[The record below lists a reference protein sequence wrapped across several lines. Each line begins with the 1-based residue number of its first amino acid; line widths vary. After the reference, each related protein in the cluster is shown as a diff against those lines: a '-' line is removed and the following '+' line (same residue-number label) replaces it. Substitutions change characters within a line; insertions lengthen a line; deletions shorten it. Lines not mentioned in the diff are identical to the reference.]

1 MWRNLLLFQRANQQP
16 FYKIPLQERIEQHHR
31 PDRQNGGGHLHRF
44 LRERL
49 AAEDG
54 SAALHLLDHAD
65 LGVQLK
71 QQILQGVQLLVVNQ
85 HDSVEPVVP
94 VGNAVEQ
101 RYRGQ
106 NGHAQREVDP
116 ERDIEVAR
124 AVDLGRLRQGRR
136 NLGHVVAHKKQVE
149 RVEHQGRND
158 QGPDGVVHAEI
169 QVDQIPWHQARVKH
183 HCNEKEQS
191 EPVAVTDML
200 GGKRISGH
208 GRNGDGQDRADDRH
222 DDRDHVTPVQRRAA
236 EQEQLVGIQR
246 QLARKQLV
254 AELFNAGFVGEGHH
268 EHKQHRQDAENG
280 DDADQRGIHGVEKFR
295 SGRHLGF
302 APFRMIPACFR
313 IRHGPD
319 SPSSRFCCYP
329 IRE

>member
-1 MWRNLLLFQRANQQP
+1 M
-16 FYKIPLQERIEQHHR
+16 
-31 PDRQNGGGHLHRF
+31 
-44 LRERL
+44 
-49 AAEDG
+49 
-54 SAALHLLDHAD
+54 
-65 LGVQLK
+65 
-71 QQILQGVQLLVVNQ
+71 
-85 HDSVEPVVP
+85 
-94 VGNAVEQ
+94 
-101 RYRGQ
+101 
-106 NGHAQREVDP
+106 
-116 ERDIEVAR
+116 
-124 AVDLGRLRQGRR
+124 
-136 NLGHVVAHKKQVE
+136 GHVVAHKKQVE

-169 QVDQIPWHQARVKH
+169 QVDQIPWHQACVKH

-208 GRNGDGQDRADDRH
+208 GRDGDRKDRADDRH

-254 AELFNAGFVGEGHH
+254 AELFNAGFVGKGHH

-280 DDADQRGIHGVEKFR
+280 DDADQRGIHGIEKFR

-302 APFRMIPACFR
+302 APFRMIP
-313 IRHGPD
+313 GLL
-319 SPSSRFCCYP
+319 
-329 IRE
+329 